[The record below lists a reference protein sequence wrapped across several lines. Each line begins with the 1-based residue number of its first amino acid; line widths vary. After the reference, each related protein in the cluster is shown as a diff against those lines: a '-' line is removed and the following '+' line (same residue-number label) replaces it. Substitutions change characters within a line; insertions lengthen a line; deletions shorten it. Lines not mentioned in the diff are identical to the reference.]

1 MKQEQH
7 SNRFLHQKKDRTVG
21 VTVGYS
27 EARMAQKQIS
37 APKERTVGV
46 TVGYKE
52 AGMALKQ
59 ISPPKERRDCWGD
72 CGLQ

>member
-1 MKQEQH
+1 M
-7 SNRFLHQKKDRTVG
+7 
-21 VTVGYS
+21 TVGYN

-59 ISPPKERRDCWGD
+59 ISPPKERKDCWGD

>member
-1 MKQEQH
+1 MKQERH
-7 SNRFLHQKKDRTVG
+7 SNRFLHQKKERTVG

-27 EARMAQKQIS
+27 EARMALKQIFP
-37 APKERTVGV
+37 PKESTFGV
-46 TVGYKE
+46 TVGYNE

-59 ISPPKERRDCWGD
+59 ISPPKERKDCWGD

>member
-7 SNRFLHQKKDRTVG
+7 SNRFLHQKKERTVG
-21 VTVGYS
+21 VTVGYN
-27 EARMAQKQIS
+27 EARMALKQI
-37 APKERTVGV
+37 
-46 TVGYKE
+46 VGYKE